1 MDVPAGLAR
10 HRLTFALPEACN
22 PSSLTTSH
30 ANHEDLRRTMRA
42 NTEPIGCTNVL
53 EKAGERY
60 REKPILTG
68 SRAYGRA

>member
-10 HRLTFALPEACN
+10 HRLTFALPETCN
-22 PSSLTTSH
+22 SSSH

-60 REKPILTG
+60 REKPIRTG
-68 SRAYGRA
+68 SRAYGRG